1 LGALLVSELGPDN
14 ELTVLVIIVN
24 YNSGAL
30 LQDAITGVQKQTY
43 RSWKLVVVDNASTDG
58 SADLLEEMFPSTH
71 VIRSPK
77 NVGFAAA
84 NNLAVMTTPAASW
97 IALLNPDAV
106 PHPRWLEELVAAT
119 RAYPEF
125 GSFSSRTITAHDPD
139 TIDGAGDVY
148 HISGRYWRRGSG
160 CPNTSK
166 YAVNKEVFSAC
177 AAAALYNAKVWCK
190 VGGMDEAFFCYGED
204 VDLGFR
210 MHLAG
215 YRCMYIPEALAVHH
229 GSATTGRHSDF
240 STYHG
245 HRNLV
250 WTFVKNMPGAL
261 FWLFLPIHFLLNLST
276 VGVFI
281 ARGQGRVI
289 LRAKWDAIKGLQMAW
304 AKRQQIQARRVARLN
319 DIWRVLNKRVI
330 Y

>member
-1 LGALLVSELGPDN
+1 MSELGPDN

>member
-1 LGALLVSELGPDN
+1 
-14 ELTVLVIIVN
+14 VLVIIVN

-58 SADLLEEMFPSTH
+58 SADHLEETFPNTQ

-77 NVGFAAA
+77 NLGFAAA
-84 NNLAVMTTPAASW
+84 NNLAVTTTPAVSW

-119 RAYPEF
+119 RAYPEY
-125 GSFSSRTITAHDPD
+125 GSFSSRTITAHNPD
-139 TIDGAGDVY
+139 IIDGAGDVY

-160 CPNTSK
+160 SLNSPK

-177 AAAALYNAKVWCK
+177 AAAALYSAIAWSK
-190 VGGMDEAFFCYGED
+190 VGGMDETFFCYGED
-204 VDLGFR
+204 VDLGFH
-210 MHLAG
+210 MQLAG
-215 YRCMYIPEALAVHH
+215 YRCMYIPGALAVHH
-229 GSATTGRHSDF
+229 GSATTVRHSEF

-261 FWLFLPIHFLLNLST
+261 FWLLLPLHFLLNLGT
-276 VGVFI
+276 VGVFM
-281 ARGQGRVI
+281 ARGQGWVI
-289 LRAKWDAIKGLQMAW
+289 LRAKWDAIKGLPKVW
-304 AKRQQIQARRVARLN
+304 TTRRQIQARRVASVK
-319 DIWRVLNKRVI
+319 DIWRVLDKRVI

>member
-1 LGALLVSELGPDN
+1 MSELGPDN

-289 LRAKWDAIKGLQMAW
+289 LRAKWDAIKGLPKAW
-304 AKRQQIQARRVARLN
+304 AERRQIQARRVAKFN
-319 DIWRVLNKRVI
+319 DIWRVLNKRVFFLR
-330 Y
+330 